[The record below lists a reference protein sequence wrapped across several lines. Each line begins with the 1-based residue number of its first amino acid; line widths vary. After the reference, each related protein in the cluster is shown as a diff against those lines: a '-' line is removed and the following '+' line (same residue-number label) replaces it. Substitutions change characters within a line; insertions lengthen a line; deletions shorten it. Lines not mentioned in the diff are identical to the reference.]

1 MKVFKRREFIQTLVL
16 GLSGISLVS
25 CERQKYIRPEADLDL
40 GPVKS
45 LLYVKTH
52 VPIKS
57 VLVFRDPDGWHALST
72 RCTYD
77 GCDLTY
83 QEPVLL
89 CPCCRTR
96 YTMDGVPYQGG
107 KARRNLPWVELS
119 YRDGHL
125 HSNPGKFKN
134 LNWRFTS
141 PEIEEAIRKLRKN
154 VKEEDLDDEVT
165 IPKLLEGKKKEP
177 GMMFLEDDPNM
188 IHELDMIR

>member
-1 MKVFKRREFIQTLVL
+1 MKIIKRREFIQTLVL
-16 GLSGISLVS
+16 GLSGVSLIS

-57 VLVFRDPDGWHALST
+57 VLVFRDVDGWHALST

-96 YTMDGVPYQGG
+96 YTLDGVPYQGG

-134 LNWRFTS
+134 PNWRFTS
-141 PEIEEAIRKLRKN
+141 PEIEEAIRKPVSYTHLTLPTILR
-154 VKEEDLDDEVT
+154 V
-165 IPKLLEGKKKEP
+165 
-177 GMMFLEDDPNM
+177 
-188 IHELDMIR
+188 